1 MAVRRRSL
9 RWLPSITA
17 AYNRGGDFSNPE
29 KDPDVT
35 RLGLTQTE
43 QDNLVAFLQS
53 LTDDRVRCS
62 RAPFDHPELLVPD
75 GHKANVVKKDGRLA
89 DKLRILSATGANG
102 DTTISCLENAGDL
115 FEIARNINGLPVKP

>member
-1 MAVRRRSL
+1 MAARRSL
-9 RWLPSITA
+9 A
-17 AYNRGGDFSNPE
+17 QVVAFYNRGGDFSNPE

-75 GHKANVVKKDGRLA
+75 GQKPDVVKKDGRLA
-89 DKLRILSATGANG
+89 DKLRTLKATGA
-102 DTTISCLENAGDL
+102 AGDASGRAL
-115 FEIARNINGLPVKP
+115 QRRRSVRDRPQHQRTADKAVILV